1 MKLQRL
7 LALLILI
14 ICQTISQVSLFVI
27 SKRVTKVGVVAV
39 YPRHVYESRFQVLL
53 CSLHEIW
60 LHQDKQND
68 RYHSS
73 NASLVQAG

>member
-1 MKLQRL
+1 MTLQRL

-39 YPRHVYESRFQVLL
+39 YPRHVYGSRFQVWL

-60 LHQDKQND
+60 LRQDRQNAAD
-68 RYHSS
+68 TTAQTPR
-73 NASLVQAG
+73 

>member
-39 YPRHVYESRFQVLL
+39 YPRHVYGSRFQVLL
-53 CSLHEIW
+53 CSLHGI
-60 LHQDKQND
+60 KGCIKINK
-68 RYHSS
+68 
-73 NASLVQAG
+73 NAADTIAQTPR